1 MKNSEW
7 IKHIDF
13 LKNSNGKKG
22 TKSNIFR
29 ALEKSIINKIPNE
42 PFGILLSGGIDSSLI
57 AKICKDRGD
66 EFRCFCVG
74 IKDSKD
80 VEAATEVSQL
90 LNLKLVKKEYEINE
104 IEELLEKVVR
114 ILPHPIIE
122 NDNYIEYMV
131 KVSVSAVMLASI
143 NLGNENI
150 FLSGIGAEELFAG
163 YHRHSLSVKEGGEW
177 RGNQIKPL
185 EDESWDGIKRL
196 HNLVI
201 SRDQL
206 IANQFMKEIRNPYID
221 DDLIILAM
229 NLASEEKIKDENNKI
244 ILRKIAADIE
254 VPKIAYER
262 KKKGAQ
268 YGSGFDKAIIKLA
281 KKRGFTLKKRYIE
294 SLLNKEKNNSE

>member
-13 LKNSNGKKG
+13 LKNSNDTKG
-22 TKSNIFR
+22 TKANIFR
-29 ALEKSIINKIPNE
+29 ALEKSIINKIPDE

-57 AKICKDRGD
+57 AKICKDRKAN
-66 EFRCFCVG
+66 FRCFCVG

-80 VEAATEVSQL
+80 VESAIEVSQL
-90 LNLKLVKKEYEINE
+90 LNLKLVKKEYDINE
-104 IEELLEKVVR
+104 IEELLKNVVR
-114 ILPHPIIE
+114 ILPYPLIE

-131 KVSVSAVMLASI
+131 KVSVSAVMLAAI
-143 NLGNENI
+143 KLGNENI

-163 YHRHSLSVKEGGEW
+163 YHRHSLSINKGGEW

-201 SRDQL
+201 SRDRL
-206 IANQFMKEIRNPYID
+206 IANQLVKEIRNPYID
-221 DDLIILAM
+221 DKLIILAM
-229 NLASEEKIKDENNKI
+229 NLDREEKIKDESNKI
-244 ILRKIAADIE
+244 ILREIAADIG

-262 KKKGAQ
+262 KKKSAQ
-268 YGSGFDKAIIKLA
+268 YGSGFDKAILKLA
-281 KKRGFTLKKRYIE
+281 KKNGFKHKKRYIE
-294 SLLNKEKNNSE
+294 SLLNNSKT

>member
-13 LKNSNGKKG
+13 LKNNNGTKG
-22 TKSNIFR
+22 TKSNILG

-244 ILRKIAADIE
+244 ILRKIAADIG
-254 VPKIAYER
+254 VPKIAYQR

-294 SLLNKEKNNSE
+294 SLVNKEKSNSE

>member
-7 IKHIDF
+7 IKHVNF
-13 LKNSNGKKG
+13 LKNSNDKKG
-22 TKSNIFR
+22 TKANIFR
-29 ALEKSIINKIPNE
+29 ALEKSIINKIPDE

-57 AKICKDRGD
+57 AKICKDRKAN
-66 EFRCFCVG
+66 FRCFCAG

-80 VEAATEVSQL
+80 VESAIEVSQL

-104 IEELLEKVVR
+104 IEELLEKVIS
-114 ILPHPIIE
+114 ILPYPIIE

-131 KVSVSAVMLASI
+131 KVSVSAVMLAAI
-143 NLGNENI
+143 TLGNENI

-163 YHRHSLSVKEGGEW
+163 YHRHSLSVNKGGKW

-221 DDLIILAM
+221 DELIILAM
-229 NLASEEKIKDENNKI
+229 NLDREEKIKDKNNKI
-244 ILRKIAADIE
+244 ILRKIAADIG
-254 VPKIAYER
+254 VPKISYER

>member
-13 LKNSNGKKG
+13 LKNCNGKKG

-163 YHRHSLSVKEGGEW
+163 YHRHSLSVNEGGKW

-229 NLASEEKIKDENNKI
+229 NLASEEKIKDENNKV
-244 ILRKIAADIE
+244 ILRKIAADIG
-254 VPKIAYER
+254 VPKIAYQR

-268 YGSGFDKAIIKLA
+268 YGNNCYSIQMRWLKTLCHRSLDRKPKL
-281 KKRGFTLKKRYIE
+281 TLP
-294 SLLNKEKNNSE
+294 LP

>member
-13 LKNSNGKKG
+13 LKNCNGKKG

-104 IEELLEKVVR
+104 IEELLENVVR
-114 ILPHPIIE
+114 ILPYPLIE

-131 KVSVSAVMLASI
+131 KVSVSAVMLAAI
-143 NLGNENI
+143 KLGNENI

-163 YHRHSLSVKEGGEW
+163 YHRHSLSINKGGEW

-201 SRDQL
+201 SRDRL
-206 IANQFMKEIRNPYID
+206 IANQLMKEIRNPYID
-221 DDLIILAM
+221 DELIILAM
-229 NLASEEKIKDENNKI
+229 NLDREEKIKDESNKI
-244 ILRKIAADIE
+244 ILREIAADIG

-268 YGSGFDKAIIKLA
+268 YGSGFDKAILKLA
-281 KKRGFTLKKRYIE
+281 KKNGFKHKKRYIE
-294 SLLNKEKNNSE
+294 SLLNNSKT

>member
-90 LNLKLVKKEYEINE
+90 LNLKL
-104 IEELLEKVVR
+104 
-114 ILPHPIIE
+114 
-122 NDNYIEYMV
+122 
-131 KVSVSAVMLASI
+131 
-143 NLGNENI
+143 
-150 FLSGIGAEELFAG
+150 
-163 YHRHSLSVKEGGEW
+163 
-177 RGNQIKPL
+177 
-185 EDESWDGIKRL
+185 EDSC
-196 HNLVI
+196 
-201 SRDQL
+201 
-206 IANQFMKEIRNPYID
+206 
-221 DDLIILAM
+221 
-229 NLASEEKIKDENNKI
+229 
-244 ILRKIAADIE
+244 
-254 VPKIAYER
+254 
-262 KKKGAQ
+262 
-268 YGSGFDKAIIKLA
+268 
-281 KKRGFTLKKRYIE
+281 
-294 SLLNKEKNNSE
+294 

>member
-7 IKHIDF
+7 IEHIDF
-13 LKNSNGKKG
+13 LKNSNATKG

-74 IKDSKD
+74 IRGSKD
-80 VEAATEVSQL
+80 IETAIEVSQS

-104 IEELLEKVVR
+104 IEELLEEVVR
-114 ILPHPIIE
+114 ILPYPLIE

-131 KVSVSAVMLASI
+131 KVSVSAVMLAAI
-143 NLGNENI
+143 NLGKENI

-163 YHRHSLSVKEGGEW
+163 YHRHTLSFKEGGKW
-177 RGNQIKPL
+177 RGSEIKQL

-206 IANQFMKEIRNPYID
+206 IAKQFMKEIRNPYID
-221 DDLIILAM
+221 DELISLAM
-229 NLASEEKIKDENNKI
+229 NLDREEKINHDNNKI
-244 ILRKIAADIE
+244 ILRKIAADIG
-254 VPKIAYER
+254 VPKISYER

-268 YGSGFDKAIIKLA
+268 YGSGFDKAILKLA
-281 KKRGFTLKKRYIE
+281 KKNGFKHKKRYVE
-294 SLLNKEKNNSE
+294 SLLNNSKT

>member
-57 AKICKDRGD
+57 AKICRDRGD

-74 IKDSKD
+74 IKDSED
-80 VEAATEVSQL
+80 LEAATEVSQL

-163 YHRHSLSVKEGGEW
+163 YHRHSLSVNEGGKW

-229 NLASEEKIKDENNKI
+229 NLASEEKIKDESNKI
-244 ILRKIAADIE
+244 ILREIAADIG

-268 YGSGFDKAIIKLA
+268 YGSGFDKAILKLA
-281 KKRGFTLKKRYIE
+281 KKNRFKHKKRYIE
-294 SLLNKEKNNSE
+294 SLLNNSKT

>member
-22 TKSNIFR
+22 TRSNILR

-229 NLASEEKIKDENNKI
+229 NLASEEKIKD
-244 ILRKIAADIE
+244 
-254 VPKIAYER
+254 
-262 KKKGAQ
+262 
-268 YGSGFDKAIIKLA
+268 
-281 KKRGFTLKKRYIE
+281 
-294 SLLNKEKNNSE
+294 

>member
-1 MKNSEW
+1 MENSEW
-7 IKHIDF
+7 IRHIDF
-13 LKNSNGKKG
+13 LKSSSDKKG

-57 AKICKDRGD
+57 AKICKDRGAN
-66 EFRCFCVG
+66 FRCFCVG

-80 VEAATEVSQL
+80 VEAAIKISQL
-90 LNLKLVKKEYEINE
+90 LNLKLIKKEYEINE
-104 IEELLEKVVR
+104 IEELLEKVIR
-114 ILPHPIIE
+114 ILPYPIIE

-131 KVSVSAVMLASI
+131 KVSVSAVMLAAI
-143 NLGNENI
+143 NLGKENI

-163 YHRHSLSVKEGGEW
+163 YHRHTLSFKEGGKW
-177 RGNQIKPL
+177 RGSEIKQL

-206 IANQFMKEIRNPYID
+206 IAKQFMKEIRNPYID
-221 DDLIILAM
+221 DELIILAM
-229 NLASEEKIKDENNKI
+229 NLDREEKINDDNNKI
-244 ILRKIAADIE
+244 ILRKIAADIG
-254 VPKIAYER
+254 VPKISYER

-268 YGSGFDKAIIKLA
+268 YGSGFDKAISKLA
-281 KKRGFTLKKRYIE
+281 KKNGFTLKKRYIE
-294 SLLNKEKNNSE
+294 DLLKQDKK